1 MRYGRRDDLVL
12 EYRNAWTAWGNTYPT
27 TEVLREQGFY
37 TALDPAFWT
46 DMYGNFA
53 WVYPNDVQIVFSR
66 AAYVDDTY
74 MCWLHDGFEVADGY
88 MFLSGDLDEDELGS
102 QCTWNQTSLVRG
114 EIDAE

>member
-37 TALDPAFWT
+37 TALDPEVWT
-46 DMYGNFA
+46 DMYWFVA
-53 WVYPNDVQIVFSR
+53 SPPNDVQIVVWRS
-66 AAYVDDTY
+66 AYVDDTY
-74 MCWLHDGFEVADGY
+74 MCWAYASVQGRP
-88 MFLSGDLDEDELGS
+88 
-102 QCTWNQTSLVRG
+102 CTWDQPHLVRG